1 MLLWNLEEGWEHL
14 CERASV
20 VYDMTFIH
28 VFLDSLI
35 AFHFFRST
43 CGNPQ
48 WDRYMHATPCTVV
61 TLIKCLSG
69 SCNTIYLHQ
78 AL

>member
-20 VYDMTFIH
+20 VYDMTFIVLH

-48 WDRYMHATPCTVV
+48 WDRYMQHHA
-61 TLIKCLSG
+61 LS
-69 SCNTIYLHQ
+69 LH
-78 AL
+78 L